1 MRPAR
6 PARPVASAAI
16 PAALPLAAAG
26 AFLILMAL
34 PLVAQE
40 AVIVVP
46 ADEIAILDDPASA
59 WISSRSIE
67 GADIYTLAEAYDEGF
82 WNTGGDFDA
91 IAADWEEIGDVEGV
105 VISRD
110 GVVIGVTVEVGG
122 FLGIGQRRVLLDLAD
137 IRLTQRADDDDLIV
151 VTRLNRDQ
159 LQDRDDI
166 GDLFGDD

>member
-1 MRPAR
+1 M
-6 PARPVASAAI
+6 
-16 PAALPLAAAG
+16 
-26 AFLILMAL
+26 
-34 PLVAQE
+34 
-40 AVIVVP
+40 
-46 ADEIAILDDPASA
+46 
-59 WISSRSIE
+59 
-67 GADIYTLAEAYDEGF
+67 AEAYDEGF